1 MPDQDPQLNRRLERK
16 VNDVIERAEQ
26 LQLDLVHRVADLEAR
41 VLMLE
46 QAADKA
52 RVASSGIG

>member
-1 MPDQDPQLNRRLERK
+1 MPDQDPQLNRKLERK

-52 RVASSGIG
+52 RVVSSGI